1 MKNNRT
7 RKPARTKKEKT
18 DLRQDIIEKGREL
31 FNTKGSYG
39 FKTRA
44 LAEKLNMSQG
54 NLYNYVK
61 SKRELWIAIRIED
74 YKKMITDVQNIIDSF
89 EGSRIDLL
97 KKIAIYYLNFA
108 TRERHRFQMLFLI
121 PPPPAKEKGPI
132 EKHYKRRNPLNLIK
146 HVLID
151 AMDAREIKE
160 RDVNQVAYMYY
171 ALLQGATFVE
181 IDLRS
186 RDEILEPITEE
197 DIADSIKKFR
207 NTLLKDLELLLKG

>member
-7 RKPARTKKEKT
+7 RKPARSKKEKG

-31 FNTKGSYG
+31 FSTKGSYG

-74 YKKMITDVQNIIDSF
+74 YKKMITEVQDIIDNH

-97 KKIAIYYLNFA
+97 KEIAIYYLDFA
-108 TRERHRFQMLFLI
+108 TKERNRFQMLFRI

-132 EKHYKRRNPLNLIK
+132 EKNYKRKNPLNLIK

-160 RDVNQVAYMYY
+160 RDVNQVAYIYY

-197 DIADSIKKFR
+197 NKAESIKKFR
-207 NTLLKDLELLLKG
+207 NTLLKDLEHLLKG